1 MKPKNRQKIEAR
13 VAQAAYAAL
22 TQKGWV
28 SAVDVLV
35 GMSWLEPEHLARW
48 RKGQIPYLEKVVH
61 TNLSKI
67 SLAMKAF
74 RKWAERMGLNASSTA
89 YRGAGTRCVSARAAT
104 RGSRTTTASTMYRP
118 KLSKAKLN
126 TNQRSRGRESDK
138 PREIVVFSIVRGTKC
153 SACGTDLG
161 KGRFL
166 FKENDKVW
174 CMGCSDLDH
183 LDFLAAGSS
192 KLTRRAKKYSVLS
205 ARSSCGSAA
214 PESAMNGKD
223 FSSEARL

>member
-1 MKPKNRQKIEAR
+1 MNPKNRQKIEAR

-22 TQKGWV
+22 TEKGWV

-35 GMSWLEPEHLARW
+35 GMSWLEPEHLAGW

-61 TNLSKI
+61 TNLNKI
-67 SLAMKAF
+67 SFAMKAF
-74 RKWAERMGLNASSTA
+74 RTWAERMGLNASSTA
-89 YRGAGTRCVSARAAT
+89 YKRRGHTLRFSKSGNPRIEDNYRIHYVS
-104 RGSRTTTASTMYRP
+104 P

-126 TNQRSRGRESDK
+126 TNQRSHGRESDK

-153 SACGTDLG
+153 SGCGTDLG

-192 KLTRRAKKYSVLS
+192 KLTRRAKKYSPLS
-205 ARSSCGSAA
+205 AVVVRWQPHPQA
-214 PESAMNGKD
+214 
-223 FSSEARL
+223 L